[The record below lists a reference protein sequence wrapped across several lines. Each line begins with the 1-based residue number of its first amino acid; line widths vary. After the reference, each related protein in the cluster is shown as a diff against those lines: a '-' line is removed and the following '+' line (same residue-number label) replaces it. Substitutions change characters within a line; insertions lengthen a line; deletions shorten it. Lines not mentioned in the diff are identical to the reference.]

1 VLIANLVPLVMPI
14 ALWVMVSE
22 KPKSREVFATI
33 IAMSGVA
40 IMVSSDLFRSG
51 SLREALT
58 AQTSYLRG
66 DLLAFAAMCMLAVYL
81 VLAKRNKAVPSIWL
95 YIVPVYAV
103 AGVMCLPLAV
113 ILHGTPPSL
122 DLKQTGLFL
131 ALVILPTVMGHTLLN
146 IAMWWFRGQ
155 VVSIFNLFQFT
166 FTGVMA
172 YLILNGEMPTRALY
186 LAATTIVTAVVIL
199 VWPKK
204 SPAVELTYTEPVLQ
218 TQES

>member
-1 VLIANLVPLVMPI
+1 
-14 ALWVMVSE
+14 
-22 KPKSREVFATI
+22 
-33 IAMSGVA
+33 
-40 IMVSSDLFRSG
+40 
-51 SLREALT
+51 
-58 AQTSYLRG
+58 
-66 DLLAFAAMCMLAVYL
+66 MCMLTVYL

-113 ILHGTPPSL
+113 MLHGSPPRL
-122 DLKQTGLFL
+122 DLEQTGLLL

-172 YLILNGEMPTRALY
+172 YLILDGEMPTNALY
-186 LAATTIVTAVVIL
+186 VAAATVVTAVVIL
-199 VWPKK
+199 VWSKK
-204 SPAVELTYTEPVLQ
+204 EKTLEPTDCTKPIMA